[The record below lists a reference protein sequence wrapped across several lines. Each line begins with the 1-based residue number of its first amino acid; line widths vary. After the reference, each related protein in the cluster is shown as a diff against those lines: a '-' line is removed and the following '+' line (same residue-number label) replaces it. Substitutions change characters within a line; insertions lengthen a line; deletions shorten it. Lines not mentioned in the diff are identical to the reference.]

1 MASTTVF
8 YVCPALNGGWSVFGP
23 DIAPALSTF
32 DARGAAVEYACR
44 VAEAVALGEVQVLG
58 SDGAVEEY
66 RACGSGTGSRPA
78 SSWTLR
84 SH

>member
-1 MASTTVF
+1 MANSTVI

-23 DIAPALSTF
+23 DIVPALPTF

-44 VAEAVALGEVQVLG
+44 VAEEVTLGEVQVLG

-66 RACGSGTGSRPA
+66 RACASATGSRPA